1 MGKFYPNYL
10 KKEGKLYNNDNI
22 LLLKKFVDVKQKMV
36 SAEFKE
42 VEEYQK
48 QYKQLMGEIINNNI
62 LLVKSI
68 VKLYVCKGI
77 SYNDLF
83 QEGIIGLSIAI
94 DKFDIEK
101 GNSFSTYAT
110 IWIHQALKRL
120 IIDNKNI
127 IKMSPSLYY
136 LKIKVNVIN
145 NRYQLL
151 FNRKPTIEELAQ
163 ELNINL
169 NTLKKD
175 LSFYKE
181 YISLDSYL
189 MDNTR
194 ENRSYLVKDAV
205 RGSFDIEESYFQKE
219 LNTNINILL
228 NQLPTCEEK
237 FIRMYYGIS
246 KDENPQYARPHS
258 FREIAQEYNVSIELV
273 RQIIKRAQNIILSFS
288 NISLLDGYYNKK
300 SISSFWDLLYDSDSN
315 NKLMKFNT
323 LSIAEQNI
331 LFQSFGNNLDS
342 ITSSYK
348 ENETQIKSIVYYLNN
363 KSIKEKSSFLW
374 EKLKCDQSIL
384 NYLINT
390 EDVIKDIKLFF
401 QNYYGT
407 DLNQSFNELLIPL
420 GKKEEFLKNEKILQ
434 QWIMIVKKI
443 LCLKLNKY
451 EDLQLD
457 NLIKLVPTKY
467 RRILLIHFGL
477 QTKYYKKESLPLE
490 ILDDGIKYLDNIN
503 KLYNKIY
510 NKENKLIRTK

>member
-1 MGKFYPNYL
+1 MNKFNQNYS
-10 KKEGKLYNNDNI
+10 KKEAKLYDNDNI
-22 LLLKKFVDVKQKMV
+22 LLLKKFVDAKQKMA

-48 QYKQLMGEIINNNI
+48 QYKKLMGEIINNNI

-94 DKFDIEK
+94 DRFDIEK

-120 IIDNKNI
+120 IIDNANI
-127 IKMSPSLYY
+127 IKITPTLYY
-136 LKIKVNVIN
+136 LKIKINAIN

-169 NTLKKD
+169 NTLKKN

-189 MDNTR
+189 IDNYKK
-194 ENRSYLVKDAV
+194 NQSYLVKDKIY
-205 RGSFDIEESYFQKE
+205 GPFDMEESYCKKE
-219 LNTNINILL
+219 LSTNINILL
-228 NQLPTCEEK
+228 NQLPTREEK

-300 SISSFWDLLYDSDSN
+300 SISSFWDLLYDSDMN

-323 LSIAEQNI
+323 LSVDEQNI

-363 KSIKEKSSFLW
+363 KSIKEKTSFLW
-374 EKLKCDQSIL
+374 EKLKCDQIIL
-384 NYLINT
+384 DYLIST

-407 DLNQSFNELLIPL
+407 DLKHSFNELLIPL

-434 QWIMIVKKI
+434 QWVKIVKTI
-443 LCLKLNKY
+443 ICLKSYTHEEIQLN
-451 EDLQLD
+451 D
-457 NLIKLVPTKY
+457 LIKLVPIEY
-467 RRILLIHFGL
+467 RRILLIYFGL